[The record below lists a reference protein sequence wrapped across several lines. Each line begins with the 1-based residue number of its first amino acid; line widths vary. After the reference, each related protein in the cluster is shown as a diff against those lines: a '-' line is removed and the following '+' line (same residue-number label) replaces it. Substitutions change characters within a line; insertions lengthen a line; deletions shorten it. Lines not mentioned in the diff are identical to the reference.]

1 MEIFYFESIP
11 STNSSLLEKSKKNAK
26 SWTVYWTKNQTK
38 GRGYAGNV
46 WESEVNENLAFSVLI
61 KCGLD
66 YAELIYF
73 NQWVSVVLAE
83 YFASISDEV
92 YVKWPNDII
101 VKDKKICGVLIETH
115 RLESEM
121 NVVVGIGVN
130 VNQSTFDRL
139 SSAGSLYT
147 QIGEKYDVEE
157 ILSDLLTELRNKFSL
172 IQKKS
177 WELIRDKYNSR
188 LFKKDILCEFEVSGE
203 KIKGEIK
210 SVDHDG
216 NLNLKL
222 ESGEMKVFKTKEIKM
237 IY

>member
-83 YFASISDEV
+83 YFASIIDEV

-130 VNQSTFDRL
+130 VNQSTFDGL

-177 WELIRDKYNSR
+177 WELIGDKYNSR